1 MIVFHFPIEPM
12 STSPFPTPPP
22 LLSTLT
28 EDELT
33 TLHGFGIDLNIPPAT
48 AMIEQGKDQ
57 DRLYIVIKGRL
68 IVSRSNAGQSVDLA
82 ELRAG
87 EMFGEMSVFD
97 PGPASATVRSTSDC
111 QLWFIDRSAFDQ
123 FVDANPAAGAR
134 LLREVAKGLSA
145 RVRVLDANVEA
156 RGDHLAEGWW

>member
-1 MIVFHFPIEPM
+1 MIHPYPPNDHM
-12 STSPFPTPPP
+12 SQSPFPSPPP

-28 EDELT
+28 DAELIA
-33 TLHGFGIDLNIPPAT
+33 LHGYGIDLNIPPAT

-57 DRLYIVIKGRL
+57 ERLYIVIKGRL
-68 IVSRSNAGQSVDLA
+68 VVSRSNAGQSVDLA

-97 PGPASATVRSTSDC
+97 PGPASATVRSTSDG
-111 QLWFIDRSAFDQ
+111 QLWVIDRRAFDG
-123 FVDANPAAGAR
+123 FVDANPTTGAKI
-134 LLREVAKGLSA
+134 LRQVAKELSA

-156 RGDHLAEGWW
+156 RSGHLAEGWW